1 MTIAW
6 NGWSRRRAVGVTVA
20 LLVAY
25 SSVACGGAPNAKPL
39 SADTANAPKDSPSSA
54 ENAPVSAPAGVIAV
68 GRARDY
74 RQWVKLEQASPVVAY
89 LKKMLVE
96 EQGDAL
102 LNDWDLTQPVE
113 FIATFERHFQ
123 RSKQVLAPPP
133 KPEAEEGA

>member
-1 MTIAW
+1 M
-6 NGWSRRRAVGVTVA
+6 A

-89 LKKMLVE
+89 LLTEECAETGSVFVAGGGSVYRVAQFQNLGVRFAEPPSVGLVAE
-96 EQGDAL
+96 RWSEIIDMSEAVPGT
-102 LNDWDLTQPVE
+102 NPV
-113 FIATFERHFQ
+113 
-123 RSKQVLAPPP
+123 
-133 KPEAEEGA
+133 G